1 MSLDPSTIRPDTS
14 PVLPALSR
22 RAAIGLMLATTAA
35 CAPRVPVSN
44 PDDVETIVPGIDFI
58 EGYGPVEDAGY
69 SLPPIPSQYTQG
81 INRRMSGRYIGEAPP
96 NSIDVDPY
104 AKFLY
109 HVKGDGTA
117 VRYPVGV
124 GRQGRTLSG
133 RAVIQ
138 LKRAWPGWTPTANML
153 RREPEVY
160 GDFAG
165 GIPGGL
171 RSPLGARALYIYR
184 NGRDTFYRVHGTN
197 DLNSIGNSGSAG
209 CIRLFNQDIIH
220 LYNQISVPMPI
231 NIRSE
236 AESMRVDPEYYNR
249 GVELPPT
256 IISADEL
263 LGPDAVASDR
273 RPDLDALNNTF

>member
-1 MSLDPSTIRPDTS
+1 MSLDPQTIRPADDG
-14 PVLPALSR
+14 PLRPGALSR
-22 RAAIGLMLATTAA
+22 RGFAALLLATAAA
-35 CAPRVPVSN
+35 CAPRVPESN
-44 PDDVETIVPGIDFI
+44 
-58 EGYGPVEDAGY
+58 PVEDLQNNFLPEYQPIFDAGY
-69 SLPPIPSQYTQG
+69 NLPGIPMQYTQG
-81 INRRMSGRYIGEAPP
+81 VNRRMTGRYIGEAPP
-96 NSIDVDPY
+96 FSIDVDPY

-133 RAVIQ
+133 AATIQ
-138 LKRAWPGWTPTANML
+138 QKKAWPGWTPTSNML
-153 RREPEVY
+153 ATEPEVY
-160 GDFAG
+160 GPFRG

-197 DLNSIGNSGSAG
+197 DLESIGNSGSAG

-236 AESMRVDPEYYNR
+236 AESQRVDPEYFGR
-249 GVELPPT
+249 GIELPPK
-256 IISADEL
+256 IISREEL
-263 LGPDAVASDR
+263 MGPEALANDR
-273 RPDLDALNNTF
+273 PPDRDALNNTF